1 MRDVRGEVSMMKVST
16 LPGGGTHKTLHLQL
30 QVIRNIGLGRS
41 GGQAVSAVEGKAR
54 PSFLKKKNADIYQ
67 AKITESDAQTS
78 AVLMR
83 LRMPPGHRAASRQD
97 GERDGIRC

>member
-1 MRDVRGEVSMMKVST
+1 
-16 LPGGGTHKTLHLQL
+16 LQL
-30 QVIRNIGLGRS
+30 QVIRNRGLGREVGRPGRL
-41 GGQAVSAVEGKAR
+41 GGRRKRKA
-54 PSFLKKKNADIYQ
+54 FFFEKKNADIYQ

-97 GERDGIRC
+97 GERAGIRC

>member
-1 MRDVRGEVSMMKVST
+1 MKVST

-54 PSFLKKKNADIYQ
+54 PSFLKKRTPTFTRPRSPKA
-67 AKITESDAQTS
+67 
-78 AVLMR
+78 MR
-83 LRMPPGHRAASRQD
+83 KPRL
-97 GERDGIRC
+97 C